1 MFKRTRWLAT
11 GVAIGTGGTIWARR
25 RLGSLQGQ
33 IEPQKVVGAVAG
45 AVAGATRDRVRA
57 AVGEGRAQAQ
67 RREEEIRTK
76 LEGRQSTDR

>member
-11 GVAIGTGGTIWARR
+11 GVALGAGSTIWAKR
-25 RLGSLQGQ
+25 RLGSMQGLLESQ
-33 IEPQKVVGAVAG
+33 NVAG
-45 AVAGATRDRVRA
+45 TIAEATRDRVRA

-76 LEGRQSTDR
+76 LEGRQSA

>member
-11 GVAIGTGGTIWARR
+11 GVGLGVGGTIWAKK

-33 IEPQKVVGAVAG
+33 LGPQKVAG
-45 AVAGATRDRVRA
+45 ALADATRDRVRA

-67 RREEEIRTK
+67 QKEEEIRTK
-76 LEGRQSTDR
+76 LEGRPSAYR